1 MSGRGDSG
9 ARAHSGGWGRLKP
22 VTLDPL
28 EAVGLPS
35 KGDNGLLNFKTQ
47 ENYYT
52 KIVDRYMNFCSDA
65 GRSDEL
71 LRRMSQLSVQSGGA
85 TQRAPAKPLKGLASS
100 IYASPGTKSTNA
112 LSQLPSVP
120 KKPVELPRKT
130 VDYDSSKD
138 LSLLTMSMR
147 KLREGIVAS
156 KRIDEFSTQAYIF
169 CIRLSILIKH
179 MESYHPALLHLLQRM
194 HTVRPLSRLDLQE
207 FAGYLVLDL
216 ACRQQDL
223 AQAHVVRI
231 RYGVKDT
238 KILAVLDALA
248 HDNYYV
254 FWQVKRSVDGHKAKL
269 MEYAEEAI
277 RLHALKCLGRSY
289 FTVSLRFLE
298 QVTGSTWDA
307 LVKENRVGWEL
318 KGEEVIIRKPKTR

>member
-1 MSGRGDSG
+1 MRQIGGFAFEVASDSST
-9 ARAHSGGWGRLKP
+9 R
-22 VTLDPL
+22 
-28 EAVGLPS
+28 
-35 KGDNGLLNFKTQ
+35 LLNFKTQ

-52 KIVDRYMNFCSDA
+52 KIVDRYMSFCSDA

-85 TQRAPAKPLKGLASS
+85 TQAPAKPLKGLASS

-120 KKPVELPRKT
+120 KKLVE
-130 VDYDSSKD
+130 YDSAKD

-179 MESYHPALLHLLQRM
+179 MESYHPALLHLLHRM

-298 QVTGSTWDA
+298 QVTGSTWDT

-318 KGEEVIIRKPKTR
+318 KGGEVIIRKPKTR